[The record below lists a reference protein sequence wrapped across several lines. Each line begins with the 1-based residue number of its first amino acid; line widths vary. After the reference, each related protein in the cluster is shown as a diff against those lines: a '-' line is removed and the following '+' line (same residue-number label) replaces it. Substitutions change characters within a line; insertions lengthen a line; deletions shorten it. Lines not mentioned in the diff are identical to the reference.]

1 LNAWVVLRD
10 SFLINPRPWMLF
22 RCKCKHYKWIKCTS
36 FHTQNHM
43 SEMWQKRPLKR
54 SKSCK
59 CKEVPFSWKL
69 VYTPS
74 YWYRYPLLSVWLIT
88 VQ

>member
-43 SEMWQKRPLKR
+43 SEM
-54 SKSCK
+54 
-59 CKEVPFSWKL
+59 
-69 VYTPS
+69 
-74 YWYRYPLLSVWLIT
+74 
-88 VQ
+88 